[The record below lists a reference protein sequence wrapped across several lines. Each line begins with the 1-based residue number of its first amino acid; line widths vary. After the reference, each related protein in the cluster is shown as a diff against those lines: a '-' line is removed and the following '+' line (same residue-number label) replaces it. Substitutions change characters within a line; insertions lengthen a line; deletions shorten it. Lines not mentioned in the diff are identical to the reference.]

1 MTSAFGSIFKLS
13 GSHTCTITDTD
24 MLEFT
29 CMSVAQSCQSLCDP
43 WTVARQ
49 APLSMEFSRQEYWS
63 GLPIPSPRDLP
74 HPGIEPGSPALLA
87 DSLPSEPPRKPHAT
101 LYLLVN
107 LTVDLEF
114 ISLTALLL
122 FKDTNRSTS
131 GQCSWVNTWECT
143 GPESGTSFGDQ
154 CSFCLQSVLNN
165 LVRILSEIM
174 GWLHPFYRKESTL
187 SLPLCS
193 PSSLPPPQ
201 GSFGNVRGRVSG
213 IKLIARATGI
223 SWAEPCC

>member
-1 MTSAFGSIFKLS
+1 MIFAFGSIFKLS
-13 GSHTCTITDTD
+13 GSHMWIITNTH
-24 MLEFT
+24 MLQFV
-29 CMSVAQSCQSLCDP
+29 CILGAQSCQSLCNP
-43 WTVARQ
+43 WTVAHQ
-49 APLSMEFSRQEYWS
+49 PPLSLEISRQEYWS
-63 GLPIPSPRDLP
+63 GLPLPSPGDLP

-101 LYLLVN
+101 FYWLVN
-107 LTVDLEF
+107 LILDLEF

-122 FKDTNRSTS
+122 FADTNRSIN
-131 GQCSWVNTWECT
+131 GWCSWVNMWECT

-154 CSFCLQSVLNN
+154 CSFSFQNVLNS

-174 GWLHPFYRKESTL
+174 GRLHPFYRKESTL

-193 PSSLPPPQ
+193 PSSFPLPQ
-201 GSFGNVRGRVSG
+201 GAFGNAGGRVSG

-223 SWAEPCC
+223 SWAEQCC